1 MIERRRFR
9 SAGAVGM
16 TALVGVVAMVIFG
29 GVAVPLHLG
38 TIGSFR
44 LATNQV
50 SATGVQLEGG
60 LDLDSATN
68 DTAAAG
74 DGAIPVAKV
83 TLGTLTAL
91 RTLILEKTFDF
102 TPLFGGLGVW
112 KMRIDTNPL
121 AVVTGSNVEILSPHI
136 CMNTMTMTTFGLDG
150 RRAGTVD
157 PTDDFLLTAAS
168 ATFGDNTADA
178 VEMEIGQLNATTLTI
193 PNLRI
198 RMLQGG
204 YVTDTGGAGP
214 YDYDCLDNP

>member
-1 MIERRRFR
+1 MIERWRFR
-9 SAGAVGM
+9 SAGSVGM
-16 TALVGVVAMVIFG
+16 AALAGVVMMVIFG
-29 GVAVPLHLG
+29 GVALPLHLG

-50 SATGVQLEGG
+50 TATGVQLEGA

-68 DTAAAG
+68 DTAAVG

-83 TLGTLTAL
+83 TLGTMTAL
-91 RTLILEKTFDF
+91 RALILEKTFNF
-102 TPLFGGLGVW
+102 TPIVAGLGTW
-112 KMRIDTNPL
+112 KLRIDTFNAA
-121 AVVTGSNVEILSPHI
+121 AVVTGSNVVILSPHI

-157 PTDDFLLTAAS
+157 PTDDFLLTAAT

-178 VEMEIGQLNATTLTI
+178 VEMEIGQLTATTLSI
-193 PNLRI
+193 PTLRI

-204 YVTDTGGAGP
+204 YVAT
-214 YDYDCLDNP
+214 DYDCLDDP